1 MAARPSGSQSSGS
14 QSSGSKWT
22 PRETELLAATL
33 ELLRRHGYDRLT
45 VEAVAT
51 HARASKA
58 TMYRRWPSKADLVLA
73 AVTEGTRMS
82 VLPPDTG
89 SLRQDLLEFGCAVSR
104 QCCEHADTMRAV
116 LNEMSHDPA
125 LSAAMQGEFVHQ
137 RKQALEAVFAAAVER
152 VRPKMMTVVAIM
164 AGLLPIMWGTGTGS
178 EVMSRIAAPMVGGMI
193 SSTVLTLAVI
203 PAIYALVKQW
213 RLNRGIEQ

>member
-1 MAARPSGSQSSGS
+1 MLAPGGRHREWGEHVATQSSVSPSPGS
-14 QSSGSKWT
+14 HWT
-22 PRETELLAATL
+22 PREAELLAATL

-137 RKQALEAVFAAAVER
+137 RRQALGAIFAAAVER
-152 VRPKMMTVVAIM
+152 GEITADAVNQDIHD
-164 AGLLPIMWGTGTGS
+164 LLPGYLVFRSVVSGRPPT
-178 EVMSRIAAPMVGGMI
+178 EE
-193 SSTVLTLAVI
+193 TVRTLVDDVLLPSLTAG
-203 PAIYALVKQW
+203 
-213 RLNRGIEQ
+213 RRG

>member
-1 MAARPSGSQSSGS
+1 MAARPSGS

-73 AVTEGTRMS
+73 AVTEGTRTS
-82 VLPPDTG
+82 VLSPGTG
-89 SLRQDLLEFGCAVSR
+89 SLREDLLEFGCAVSR

-137 RKQALEAVFAAAVER
+137 RRQALGAVFAAAVER
-152 VRPKMMTVVAIM
+152 GEIT
-164 AGLLPIMWGTGTGS
+164 AGAVNQDIHDLLPGYLVFRSVVSGRPPT
-178 EVMSRIAAPMVGGMI
+178 EE
-193 SSTVLTLAVI
+193 TVRTLVDDVLLPSLTAG
-203 PAIYALVKQW
+203 
-213 RLNRGIEQ
+213 RRG